1 MDKSDKAIKH
11 YEIAF
16 TVYARDKEEL
26 QRMVEPFMD
35 KENIDEYRISEISTR
50 MKLGEKWEERF

>member
-35 KENIDEYRISEISTR
+35 KENIDEYRISEIR
-50 MKLGEKWEERF
+50 RE